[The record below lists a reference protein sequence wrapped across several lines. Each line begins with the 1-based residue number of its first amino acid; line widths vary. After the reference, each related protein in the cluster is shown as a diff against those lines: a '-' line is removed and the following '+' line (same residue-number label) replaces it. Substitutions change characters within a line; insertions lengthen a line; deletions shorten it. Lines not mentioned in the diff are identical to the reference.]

1 MLLTYCAYMA
11 VAVCLAGIVYRI
23 SRWLTLDVG
32 PEAEAASIG
41 DRLRGAGKALTGV
54 LRHPRYLWRL
64 IKAFLLDIVLQR
76 HLLKQSAWRWGVH
89 IALFFGMVLLLV
101 VHTFPGL
108 ITARLFPEYASTLNP
123 FMFFRNFL
131 GILVMAGVFSALW
144 RRWRN
149 PVLRCTI
156 QPTDIWLLILL
167 GGIILSG
174 AALEAAQIIS
184 PALFDQMVMDYM
196 GSEDPDA
203 VVPLKAYW
211 AAEFDVAFGP
221 HPSADDPAL
230 VEKGLALHLDYCA
243 DCHSKPSSAVLAY
256 PLARVIK
263 PFSALLDRI
272 DAVTLLWYGHFLIS
286 CLALTLL
293 PFSKLFHLLSTP
305 LSLLIRAM
313 GPVASSRRDN
323 RPARRALGLDAC
335 THCGVCSQHCAV
347 APIFSII
354 PNADILPSEKLR
366 GVARM
371 ASGRNQP
378 ICQAALAE
386 GSFICTDCGRC
397 TFWCP
402 SGIDLR
408 DLWHA
413 SRGGSGS
420 IWIPGSPWL
429 DNTAFSFPMGPNIKK
444 QAGCGRRATPPEAT
458 AGPAGRQSRHIP
470 GLRAMLH
477 LHQRLSGC
485 GHQPQPSKGPGNDPS
500 TGDEPDAFTAQG
512 IRHGKPHGMGLRH
525 LLQVPGTL
533 SPGGSE
539 WPIFYMNCATKPAAA
554 WIRPWSGRA
563 IRRLKKATGP
573 IHTIRTSTV
582 PRGPDQCPD
591 CATFISP
598 AAS

>member
-23 SRWLTLDVG
+23 SRWLTLGVG

-64 IKAFLLDIVLQR
+64 IRAFLLDIVLQR

-89 IALFFGMVLLLV
+89 IALFYGMVLLLV

-108 ITARLFPEYASTLNP
+108 ITARLFPEYTSTLNP

-156 QPTDIWLLILL
+156 QRTDIWLLILL

-184 PALFDQMVMDYM
+184 PTLFDQMVMDYM
-196 GSEDPDA
+196 GSEDPEA

-221 HPSADDPAL
+221 HPFANDPAL

-243 DCHSKPSSAVLAY
+243 NCHSKPSSAVLAY

-378 ICQAALAE
+378 IYQAALAE

-413 SRGGSGS
+413 SKADLVRYGFPDPHGWITRHSASQWAQILKNKPDVVVAQHPLRQPLVRLADNPDTFRACVQCSICTNVCPVVAISRNHQKDLEMTPQQVMNLMRLQLKESAMGSRMVWDCVTCYKCQEHCPQGVRVAD
-420 IWIPGSPWL
+420 IL
-429 DNTAFSFPMGPNIKK
+429 YELRNEA
-444 QAGCGRRATPPEAT
+444 CRR
-458 AGPAGRQSRHIP
+458 
-470 GLRAMLH
+470 L
-477 LHQRLSGC
+477 
-485 GHQPQPSKGPGNDPS
+485 DPS
-500 TGDEPDAFTAQG
+500 MVREDN
-512 IRHGKPHGMGLRH
+512 
-525 LLQVPGTL
+525 
-533 SPGGSE
+533 SPFEKSNRSDS
-539 WPIFYMNCATKPAAA
+539 YHSDLN
-554 WIRPWSGRA
+554 RPPRA
-563 IRRLKKATGP
+563 
-573 IHTIRTSTV
+573 
-582 PRGPDQCPD
+582 
-591 CATFISP
+591 
-598 AAS
+598 